1 MRNVSYL
8 ILLLLVSNVAL
19 AQTAVQGIVKD
30 SKSLASV
37 PGVTVSIKGKST
49 ATQTDVRG
57 QFSLQVAP
65 TDTLLFVSVGYKTQ
79 SIAVRNQTQL
89 NIFLADSNE
98 SLEEVVVI
106 GYGTAQKRDLTGS
119 IVQVKGSDI
128 VDRPGTN
135 PVASLQ
141 GKVSGLQV
149 TNTGRPGQGPDI
161 RIRGTNS
168 VNGARPLYVVDGLLN
183 DNISYINPSDI
194 ESIEILKDP
203 SSLAIFGVLGA
214 NGVIAVTTKQAKAG
228 QLNIDFSSKIGIKNV
243 GNRMK
248 LTNADQFKELYNE
261 QRVNQGIAPYD
272 YTNWNAN
279 TNWQDEIFRN
289 AILNY
294 NNLSIANSTAKN
306 SFRLGLGYS
315 LDQGVVNHEKH
326 SQFTFNLS
334 NEVRVSDN
342 FKTGVIINGLRAQL
356 PQNRDVFG
364 AILAAP
370 IAPVYNEEYGL
381 YHTMPD
387 FQRAQVGN
395 PLTTIEDR
403 KNTFI
408 GHDYRIVGN
417 YYAEVTFLKH
427 FSFRTNLS
435 ADYGFNQTRS
445 YDGLVSVYNP
455 DIQGS
460 NKAERVGNLL
470 TAVGQEQNKYYKI
483 QSDWL
488 LNYKNSF
495 GKHNVQALAGY
506 TTYMR
511 GFENTTS
518 RRTQGD
524 GYPIPN
530 DPDYWYVGIGDPKTQ
545 LGDGTAWETRT
556 LSYLARAIYN
566 YDGKYLVNTSFRR
579 DGSSAFARF
588 GKPWQNF
595 YALGLA
601 WVVTK
606 EGFMQ
611 NQTFI
616 DNLKLK
622 GSMAHLGNQ
631 DVGGNKYPMYANM
644 LPGNTAVF
652 GNQIIPAYGPAYIP
666 DRNLH
671 WEVVKAWEGGFEL
684 TTFNNRLNVEAIY
697 YNKNTDGVLVTV
709 PGILGSLPGLSNL
722 GKIRNNGIEASVRWS
737 QSINQDW
744 KYSIGGNITTV
755 NNKVIS
761 LSTKGYDIVDGPSR
775 TTEGYPIGYFW
786 GYVHDGIFQ
795 NQDEINNSAKNGLGG
810 GDFKPG
816 DIRYKD
822 IDGDGTITANDRT
835 MIGNPTPDF
844 FYGLSLSASYKRFD
858 LNLEFQGVQGNDIM
872 RMWNQNQYATFNFQ
886 TDRMNR
892 WHGEGTSN
900 WEPIVHEGR
909 ANNRVNSSYFIENGS
924 FFRVR
929 DITLAYSFS
938 KEALDKLRLKN
949 LRLFVNAQNALTFS
963 KNTGFTPE
971 IGGSTTSFGVD
982 KGTYPIPAIYTF
994 GVNLN
999 F

>member
-1 MRNVSYL
+1 
-8 ILLLLVSNVAL
+8 
-19 AQTAVQGIVKD
+19 
-30 SKSLASV
+30 
-37 PGVTVSIKGKST
+37 
-49 ATQTDVRG
+49 
-57 QFSLQVAP
+57 
-65 TDTLLFVSVGYKTQ
+65 
-79 SIAVRNQTQL
+79 
-89 NIFLADSNE
+89 
-98 SLEEVVVI
+98 
-106 GYGTAQKRDLTGS
+106 
-119 IVQVKGSDI
+119 
-128 VDRPGTN
+128 
-135 PVASLQ
+135 
-141 GKVSGLQV
+141 
-149 TNTGRPGQGPDI
+149 
-161 RIRGTNS
+161 
-168 VNGARPLYVVDGLLN
+168 
-183 DNISYINPSDI
+183 
-194 ESIEILKDP
+194 
-203 SSLAIFGVLGA
+203 
-214 NGVIAVTTKQAKAG
+214 
-228 QLNIDFSSKIGIKNV
+228 
-243 GNRMK
+243 
-248 LTNADQFKELYNE
+248 
-261 QRVNQGIAPYD
+261 
-272 YTNWNAN
+272 
-279 TNWQDEIFRN
+279 
-289 AILNY
+289 
-294 NNLSIANSTAKN
+294 
-306 SFRLGLGYS
+306 LGYAS
-315 LDQGVVNHEKH
+315 Y
-326 SQFTFNLS
+326 
-334 NEVRVSDN
+334 
-342 FKTGVIINGLRAQL
+342 RA
-356 PQNRDVFG
+356 
-364 AILAAP
+364 
-370 IAPVYNEEYGL
+370 
-381 YHTMPD
+381 
-387 FQRAQVGN
+387 
-395 PLTTIEDR
+395 
-403 KNTFI
+403 
-408 GHDYRIVGN
+408 
-417 YYAEVTFLKH
+417 
-427 FSFRTNLS
+427 
-435 ADYGFNQTRS
+435 
-445 YDGLVSVYNP
+445 
-455 DIQGS
+455 
-460 NKAERVGNLL
+460 
-470 TAVGQEQNKYYKI
+470 
-483 QSDWL
+483 
-488 LNYKNSF
+488 
-495 GKHNVQALAGY
+495 
-506 TTYMR
+506 
-511 GFENTTS
+511 
-518 RRTQGD
+518 
-524 GYPIPN
+524 
-530 DPDYWYVGIGDPKTQ
+530 
-545 LGDGTAWETRT
+545 
-556 LSYLARAIYN
+556 
-566 YDGKYLVNTSFRR
+566 FRR
-579 DGSSAFARF
+579 DGSSAFGRF

-666 DRNLH
+666 DRDLH

>member
-8 ILLLLVSNVAL
+8 ILLLLMSNVAL

-460 NKAERVGNLL
+460 NKAERV
-470 TAVGQEQNKYYKI
+470 E
-483 QSDWL
+483 
-488 LNYKNSF
+488 
-495 GKHNVQALAGY
+495 
-506 TTYMR
+506 TY
-511 GFENTTS
+511 
-518 RRTQGD
+518 
-524 GYPIPN
+524 
-530 DPDYWYVGIGDPKTQ
+530 
-545 LGDGTAWETRT
+545 
-556 LSYLARAIYN
+556 
-566 YDGKYLVNTSFRR
+566 
-579 DGSSAFARF
+579 
-588 GKPWQNF
+588 
-595 YALGLA
+595 
-601 WVVTK
+601 
-606 EGFMQ
+606 
-611 NQTFI
+611 
-616 DNLKLK
+616 
-622 GSMAHLGNQ
+622 
-631 DVGGNKYPMYANM
+631 
-644 LPGNTAVF
+644 
-652 GNQIIPAYGPAYIP
+652 
-666 DRNLH
+666 
-671 WEVVKAWEGGFEL
+671 
-684 TTFNNRLNVEAIY
+684 
-697 YNKNTDGVLVTV
+697 
-709 PGILGSLPGLSNL
+709 
-722 GKIRNNGIEASVRWS
+722 
-737 QSINQDW
+737 
-744 KYSIGGNITTV
+744 
-755 NNKVIS
+755 
-761 LSTKGYDIVDGPSR
+761 
-775 TTEGYPIGYFW
+775 
-786 GYVHDGIFQ
+786 
-795 NQDEINNSAKNGLGG
+795 
-810 GDFKPG
+810 
-816 DIRYKD
+816 
-822 IDGDGTITANDRT
+822 
-835 MIGNPTPDF
+835 
-844 FYGLSLSASYKRFD
+844 
-858 LNLEFQGVQGNDIM
+858 
-872 RMWNQNQYATFNFQ
+872 
-886 TDRMNR
+886 
-892 WHGEGTSN
+892 
-900 WEPIVHEGR
+900 
-909 ANNRVNSSYFIENGS
+909 
-924 FFRVR
+924 
-929 DITLAYSFS
+929 
-938 KEALDKLRLKN
+938 
-949 LRLFVNAQNALTFS
+949 
-963 KNTGFTPE
+963 
-971 IGGSTTSFGVD
+971 
-982 KGTYPIPAIYTF
+982 
-994 GVNLN
+994 
-999 F
+999 